1 MKYQFL
7 FSLKN
12 NENYSRLSSAAIMI
26 GALRVNRLTVERK
39 TDVFAHQHS
48 FFSRVDMDGW
58 MTFGCTSFSR
68 VNQSY

>member
-7 FSLKN
+7 FYLKN
-12 NENYSRLSSAAIMI
+12 NENYSRLSSAAVMI

-48 FFSRVDMDGW
+48 FF
-58 MTFGCTSFSR
+58 
-68 VNQSY
+68 